1 MVQVTYEMDL
11 TNFGD
16 LDMLWGQARDF
27 VKDRSLDEMKQI
39 NNYFNECYNDNDLS
53 LTGLNDI
60 LAYESDYLLEEVLGY
75 KKDQNDNL
83 TDPQF
88 LTDINDE
95 TISYNDFIV
104 VMTES
109 SEVLD
114 YISEETKSYILNFK
128 FDEEKTEKLDFFTN
142 WINVIKEKTDPE
154 SEIYSEL
161 DDLSAIEFDNN
172 YWTFD

>member
-1 MVQVTYEMDL
+1 MVQITYEMDL

-16 LDMLWGQARDF
+16 LDMLWGPARDF
-27 VKDRSLDEMKQI
+27 VKDRSLEEMEQI
-39 NNYFNECYNDNDLS
+39 NNYFNECYADNDLS

-60 LAYESDYLLEEVLGY
+60 LAYESDYLLEEILGY

-83 TDPQF
+83 TDPKC

-95 TISYNDFIV
+95 TISYNDFIAV
-104 VMTES
+104 INSS
-109 SEVLD
+109 SEILD
-114 YISEETKSYILNFK
+114 YISEDTQKYILSFK

-142 WINVIKEKTDPE
+142 WINAIKEKTDPE

-161 DDLSAIEFDNN
+161 DDLSCIEFDNN

>member
-27 VKDRSLDEMKQI
+27 VKDRSLDEMEQI
-39 NNYFNECYNDNDLS
+39 NNYFNECYADNDLS

-83 TDPQF
+83 TDPQY

-95 TISYNDFIV
+95 KLSYDDFTAVIGG
-104 VMTES
+104 S
-109 SEVLD
+109 SEILD

-128 FDEEKTEKLDFFTN
+128 LDGGKTEKLDFFTN
-142 WINVIKEKTDPE
+142 WIDAIKEKTDPD

-161 DDLSAIEFDNN
+161 DDLSCIEFDNN
-172 YWTFD
+172 YWTFE